1 MKIEI
6 SQAELSELILQLK
19 AVQSDNVPSNP
30 EMDGFQQNRKT
41 AFMREFSCLVKAI
54 SSSPPSPE
62 WHAWHQTQ
70 MAIDYHRRV
79 DEPGSDTVRRLAR
92 ERDTANA
99 EVKALKAEVKAL
111 KADLERQQSDAK
123 LCIEDLARKI
133 INA

>member
-54 SSSPPSPE
+54 SSKHKISAIRAVRAMSGMGLKEAKDVVESVDDTFWYPP
-62 WHAWHQTQ
+62 Q
-70 MAIDYHRRV
+70 
-79 DEPGSDTVRRLAR
+79 G
-92 ERDTANA
+92 
-99 EVKALKAEVKAL
+99 
-111 KADLERQQSDAK
+111 
-123 LCIEDLARKI
+123 
-133 INA
+133 